1 MARRRP
7 ALLDE
12 LVEEI
17 VLRFPADDPASLVRA
32 ALVCKSWCRLISSP
46 RFRRRFREFHRSAP
60 MLGFL
65 LDLRNNDDKSYI
77 ARFVPT
83 SSSCPTHAD
92 RRGFALDARHGRVL
106 LYTARETDH
115 PVLPRYD
122 FVIWNPI
129 NDQVQELPAFNW
141 YRHSKA
147 PWKAAVLCADTAAG
161 TCDHLACHNEPFL
174 VVFVGILIDFVFVHV
189 YSSETRT
196 WSRVITDGTVGP
208 PNCWVSMTGPSVLAE
223 SALHFA
229 IDGGRRILSYD
240 ISKRSLSVSNTP
252 WNHRMG
258 KVDIITGEDGRL
270 GVAGV
275 EGYKLLLWSS
285 CAISPDN
292 NDNNV
297 RIWKVGRIIELD
309 MMLSIDIGVPMTTF
323 HVVGFAEGAN
333 TIFIC
338 GSDGI
343 YAVALE
349 SGHVRKAHERTHFF
363 GIVPYVSFCIP
374 VENGRRIFRYDVSM
388 GVMVVLTALWKN
400 TRMGNIGPIIDKDG
414 GL

>member
-92 RRGFALDARHGRVL
+92 RRGFALDAR
-106 LYTARETDH
+106 TAASYSTPREKQIILFS
-115 PVLPRYD
+115 P
-122 FVIWNPI
+122 
-129 NDQVQELPAFNW
+129 
-141 YRHSKA
+141 
-147 PWKAAVLCADTAAG
+147 VLCADTAAS

-208 PNCWVSMTGPSVLAE
+208 PNCWVSMTGPNVLAE

-252 WNHRMG
+252 WNRRMG
-258 KVDIITGEDGRL
+258 KVDLITGEDGRL

-275 EGYKLLLWSS
+275 EGYKLHLWSS

-349 SGHVRKAHERTHFF
+349 SGHVRKVHKRTHFF

-374 VENGRRIFRYDVSM
+374 DISRSILPPSPRQ
-388 GVMVVLTALWKN
+388 
-400 TRMGNIGPIIDKDG
+400 
-414 GL
+414 